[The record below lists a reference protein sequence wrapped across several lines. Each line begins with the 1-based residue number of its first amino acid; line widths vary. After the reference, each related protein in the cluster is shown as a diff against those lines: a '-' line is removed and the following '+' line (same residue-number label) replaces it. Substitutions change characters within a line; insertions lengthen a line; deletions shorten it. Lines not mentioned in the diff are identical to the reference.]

1 MPRLLSQKQICRIT
15 GSIVSDKKLRGSN
28 DLEVII
34 YELKKE
40 IDRLNE
46 ELQAKEI
53 ELQKIKDKLD
63 HKPDNYD
70 ELGY

>member
-1 MPRLLSQKQICRIT
+1 MI
-15 GSIVSDKKLRGSN
+15 DKKMRGSN

-46 ELQAKEI
+46 EVQAKDL
-53 ELQKIKDKLD
+53 ELQKLQSKDD
-63 HKPDNYD
+63 
-70 ELGY
+70 

>member
-1 MPRLLSQKQICRIT
+1 MI
-15 GSIVSDKKLRGSN
+15 DKKLRGTH

-46 ELQAKEI
+46 EVQAKQIYIKKLEY
-53 ELQKIKDKLD
+53 ELDKSIRSE
-63 HKPDNYD
+63 N
-70 ELGY
+70 

>member
-1 MPRLLSQKQICRIT
+1 MCGRKKPNSMI
-15 GSIVSDKKLRGSN
+15 DKKLRGSN

-34 YELKKE
+34 YDLKKQ
-40 IDRLNE
+40 IDLLRE

-53 ELQKIKDKLD
+53 ELKQIKDKLD

>member
-1 MPRLLSQKQICRIT
+1 MI
-15 GSIVSDKKLRGSN
+15 DKKMRRSN

-46 ELQAKEI
+46 EVQAKDI
-53 ELQKIKDKLD
+53 ELKKLQSKDD
-63 HKPDNYD
+63 
-70 ELGY
+70 

>member
-1 MPRLLSQKQICRIT
+1 MIDRKH
-15 GSIVSDKKLRGSN
+15 RGSH

-46 ELQAKEI
+46 ELQIKEI
-53 ELQKIKDKLD
+53 ELKKLQ
-63 HKPDNYD
+63 DND
-70 ELGY
+70 

>member
-1 MPRLLSQKQICRIT
+1 MCERKKPKML
-15 GSIVSDKKLRGSN
+15 DKKLRGTN

-34 YELKKE
+34 YELKKQ
-40 IDRLNE
+40 IDLLRE

-53 ELQKIKDKLD
+53 EIKKL
-63 HKPDNYD
+63 KESKSEQYD

>member
-1 MPRLLSQKQICRIT
+1 MI
-15 GSIVSDKKLRGSN
+15 DKKLRGTH

-46 ELQAKEI
+46 EVQAKDI
-53 ELQKIKDKLD
+53 QLKLLER
-63 HKPDNYD
+63 KVN
-70 ELGY
+70 G

>member
-1 MPRLLSQKQICRIT
+1 MCGRKKPNSMI
-15 GSIVSDKKLRGSN
+15 DKKLRGSN